1 MIRWYIVELLVN
13 FVQVYVLFKFFEL
26 YYERRLKFRYS
37 VEAAVLVMTA
47 VLCLLNYTV
56 SNKPFIYLLYIL
68 IFYAFTIFLFK
79 GNIFSK
85 GITVFLTMALLGVCE
100 LLVAVLISL
109 ISGVYLKSS
118 QQQGLVRLEGMIISQ
133 TIFIYVY
140 MVMKENIK
148 KEKIYLIDRRY
159 YFLTGTILIL
169 TVIAIFMTIWMHG
182 NIENES
188 MDNNLFAFTLC
199 VSLISIIAI
208 VLTDRIIKDMNE
220 KHKDEMELQRMKME
234 HAYLSDVNSALE
246 ELRILKHDMRGEL
259 AIIHGYNELG
269 QKDKIRSHIEKK
281 LQEMNVQLMPKID
294 KDNVITSF
302 LNFKLKEA
310 RSEKIEI
317 NIKSR
322 LTEENEIDIDK
333 EDICRVLNNII
344 NNAIEACKQC
354 EKKYINLYINIL
366 SNCIVIKS
374 ENPFIGE
381 IKKEDGKILT
391 IKKDKARHGY
401 GLKSIKNIA
410 EKYGG
415 FMNVNYNNNVF
426 TIEVQMLI
434 KI

>member
-1 MIRWYIVELLVN
+1 MIIWYIVELLVN
-13 FVQVYVLFKFFEL
+13 FVQVYVIFKFFEL

-37 VEAAVLVMTA
+37 VETAVLVMTA

-56 SNKPFIYLLYIL
+56 SNKPFIYLIYIL
-68 IFYAFTIFLFK
+68 IFYTLTIFLFK

-85 GITVFLTMALLGVCE
+85 CITVFLIMALLGVCE

-109 ISGVYLKSS
+109 ISGVDLKSS
-118 QQQGLVRLEGMIISQ
+118 QQQGFVRLEGMIISQ

-140 MVMKENIK
+140 MIMKGNIK

-159 YFLTGTILIL
+159 YFLTGTILFL
-169 TVIAIFMTIWMHG
+169 TVIVIFMTIWMYG
-182 NIENES
+182 NIGNENI
-188 MDNNLFAFTLC
+188 DNNLFAFTLC

-310 RSEKIEI
+310 RSEKIEV
-317 NIKSR
+317 NIKSS

-354 EKKYINLYINIL
+354 DKKYINLYINIL
-366 SNCIVIKS
+366 NNCIVIKS
-374 ENPFIGE
+374 ENPFSGE

-391 IKKDKARHGY
+391 IKKDKAKHGY

-415 FMNVNYNNNVF
+415 FMNVNYINNVF

>member
-1 MIRWYIVELLVN
+1 
-13 FVQVYVLFKFFEL
+13 
-26 YYERRLKFRYS
+26 
-37 VEAAVLVMTA
+37 
-47 VLCLLNYTV
+47 
-56 SNKPFIYLLYIL
+56 
-68 IFYAFTIFLFK
+68 
-79 GNIFSK
+79 
-85 GITVFLTMALLGVCE
+85 MALLGVCE

-109 ISGVYLKSS
+109 ISGVDLKSS
-118 QQQGLVRLEGMIISQ
+118 QQQGFVRLEGMIISQ

-140 MVMKENIK
+140 MIMKGNIK

-159 YFLTGTILIL
+159 YFLTGTILFL
-169 TVIAIFMTIWMHG
+169 TVIVIFMTIWMYG
-182 NIENES
+182 NIGNENI
-188 MDNNLFAFTLC
+188 DNNLFAFTLC

-310 RSEKIEI
+310 RSEKIEV
-317 NIKSR
+317 NIKSS

-354 EKKYINLYINIL
+354 DKKYINLYINIL
-366 SNCIVIKS
+366 NNCIVIKS
-374 ENPFIGE
+374 ENPFSGE

-391 IKKDKARHGY
+391 IKKDKAKHGY

-415 FMNVNYNNNVF
+415 FMNVNYINNVF